1 VKCLAIDETP
11 VFIDISLH
19 ELQIEIDDNISGI
32 GKNAYLLSQLT
43 VNGRSF
49 INSKEFRLRFLRFEL
64 FDIQKSA
71 IRMLK
76 WMDNAFSLFGSL
88 ALERPICI
96 LTDFSSHELKI
107 FRKGYIQ
114 LMPVRASG
122 TGRRIICAIPY
133 DEEWYTISRPIIQ
146 KIMMYTCWVIGNDI
160 DTQRKGVAVVS
171 IFDSSFPQNMNR
183 KGAGKL
189 LSSGHWIMSV
199 RLSAIHI
206 CTPDTPFFRLRRHF
220 LAIALGSHNRARL
233 KFHLGTSIELRY
245 KLQVYGIPI
254 EFIPVT
260 FTGKIKLSYVR
271 QWLRLRYMI
280 EDQEK
285 PIAINHNNNNIIN
298 TDNYND
304 NYNDNDNDIV
314 VESPYLGDVLF
325 KQGDSF
331 TSHPGNNTLRYLIEW
346 KLNQL
351 HKVENNKPQLKGVIE
366 QLKKTL
372 VLEIMDEIEHKHS
385 GRFLYWHQ
393 SNDMCECWW
402 VLLHLNGNK
411 DDQEVIFSKID
422 YLFRKTYSKKQQQQK
437 VIRTKHMKQQELIH
451 KKNDTG
457 QNNGNRNEKR
467 KFECNNNDSLIAI
480 DPPITSNSTT
490 INQNGGTFLFHSLDG
505 NKRNKAQGLLSL
517 NRNDDSSS
525 GGDDA
530 SECFGKTFV
539 PFSTDNSKTHPH

>member
-1 VKCLAIDETP
+1 
-11 VFIDISLH
+11 
-19 ELQIEIDDNISGI
+19 
-32 GKNAYLLSQLT
+32 
-43 VNGRSF
+43 
-49 INSKEFRLRFLRFEL
+49 
-64 FDIQKSA
+64 
-71 IRMLK
+71 
-76 WMDNAFSLFGSL
+76 
-88 ALERPICI
+88 
-96 LTDFSSHELKI
+96 
-107 FRKGYIQ
+107 
-114 LMPVRASG
+114 
-122 TGRRIICAIPY
+122 
-133 DEEWYTISRPIIQ
+133 
-146 KIMMYTCWVIGNDI
+146 
-160 DTQRKGVAVVS
+160 
-171 IFDSSFPQNMNR
+171 MNR

-331 TSHPGNNTLRYLIEW
+331 TSHPGNNTLRNLIEC
-346 KLNQL
+346 KLKQL
-351 HKVENNKPQLKGVIE
+351 HEVEVENNNLQLKGVIE
-366 QLKKTL
+366 DLKKTL
-372 VLEIMDEIEHKHS
+372 VLEIMDEIEHKHQ
-385 GRFLYWHQ
+385 GRFLYWHK
-393 SNDMCECWW
+393 SNIMSDCCW
-402 VLLHLNGNK
+402 LLLRNGN
-411 DDQEVIFSKID
+411 DQKIIFNKID
-422 YLFRKTYSKKQQQQK
+422 FLFRRMYSKKQQQQK
-437 VIRTKHMKQQELIH
+437 VIKTNRM
-451 KKNDTG
+451 TG
-457 QNNGNRNEKR
+457 QNNSNRNEKR
-467 KFECNNNDSLIAI
+467 KFECNYNDSLITI
-480 DPPITSNSTT
+480 DSTT

-505 NKRNKAQGLLSL
+505 NKCN
-517 NRNDDSSS
+517 NDS
-525 GGDDA
+525 
-530 SECFGKTFV
+530 SECFGMQFI
-539 PFSTDNSKTHPH
+539 PCSTDHSRTQPH